1 MSASLIWHES
11 IPINVF
17 LPCVNMGRLCK
28 LRTVRKCW
36 MGKCSPVPLICISIL
51 PLIFS
56 SVGISTLLSIT
67 TIALTLSLLHF
78 IPHKSYLV
86 VLIGVPGL
94 AAIGGLFTYVA
105 RPRFYHLPGSV
116 DV

>member
-1 MSASLIWHES
+1 
-11 IPINVF
+11 
-17 LPCVNMGRLCK
+17 MGRLCK

-36 MGKCSPVPLICISIL
+36 MGKYSPVPLIYISIL

-56 SVGISTLLSIT
+56 AVGISTLLSIT

-94 AAIGGLFTYVA
+94 AAIGGLFTYVT